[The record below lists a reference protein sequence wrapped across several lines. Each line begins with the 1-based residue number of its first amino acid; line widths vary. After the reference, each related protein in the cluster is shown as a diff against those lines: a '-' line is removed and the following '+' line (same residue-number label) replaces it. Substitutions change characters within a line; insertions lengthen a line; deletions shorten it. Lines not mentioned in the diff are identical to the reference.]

1 MKDMTTQERMASFDD
16 YRKVLRQW
24 TEVAIETDTGG
35 ELLSALAINAGMLI
49 ALADGNENRKEALK
63 LTIEQIAVSVK
74 DYSKKADEFY
84 SEYHK

>member
-35 ELLSALAINAGMLI
+35 ELLSALAINTGMLI
-49 ALADGNENRKEALK
+49 ALADGDEKRKEALR